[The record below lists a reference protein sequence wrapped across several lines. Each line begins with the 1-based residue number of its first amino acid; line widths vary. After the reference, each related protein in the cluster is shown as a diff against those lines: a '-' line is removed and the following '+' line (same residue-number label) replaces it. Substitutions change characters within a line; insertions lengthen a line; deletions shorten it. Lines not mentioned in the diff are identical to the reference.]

1 MASVSQARE
10 RGTALLDRVC
20 ELPGGRELCLLA
32 KTRSGEIAVVG
43 GAVRDLLLG
52 RTPRELD
59 VVVDQD
65 AAGFARNLAAALQAS
80 MGAGE
85 RLQIADHD
93 RFGTA
98 SVRWPGGEID
108 VATRRAEHYPTPGS
122 LPEVEAGT
130 RESDLRRRDFTINT
144 LSLALSG
151 PDRGALGGAPE
162 AQADLEAGLLRVL
175 HEQSFRD
182 DPTRLLRMARY
193 RARLGFQ
200 IEPRTAEL
208 AAQALAAGAIAT
220 LSHARLGAELRLAL
234 TEPDPVAALE
244 SLQQLGVLAALDPA
258 LTLDPAL
265 ASAALA
271 ALPPDPDA
279 WPEVLLL
286 ASLLLPGRAYDT
298 TNYETRLRV
307 LLDGFE
313 LPAAERER
321 TVHSAILAPRL
332 AERLRGAHGSPA
344 RIYEV
349 AHGEPLEAA
358 ALAAALA
365 EAEGRPEAA
374 EAARRW
380 LSEIRH
386 VRLEI
391 GGEDLLGAGI
401 APGPEVGRRLRHA
414 LKRKLDGELDGGRE
428 AELRAALEG

>member
-1 MASVSQARE
+1 M
-10 RGTALLDRVC
+10 ALLDRVC
-20 ELPGGRELCLLA
+20 ELPGGRELCVLT
-32 KTRSGEIAVVG
+32 KTHSGEIAIVG

-59 VVVDQD
+59 VLVDAD
-65 AAGFARNLAAALQAS
+65 AAGFARELASTLQAGT
-80 MGAGE
+80 GAGAQEQFETTNHE
-85 RLQIADHD
+85 RF
-93 RFGTA
+93 RTA
-98 SVRWPGGEID
+98 TVRWPGGEID
-108 VATRRAEHYPTPGS
+108 VATRRSEHYPTPGS

-130 RESDLRRRDFTINT
+130 PESDLQRRDFTVNT
-144 LSLALSG
+144 LSIALSG
-151 PDRGALGGAPE
+151 PDRGVLGGAPQ
-162 AQADLEAGLLRVL
+162 AQADLDAGLLRVL

-193 RARLGFQ
+193 QARLGFQ
-200 IEPRTAEL
+200 IEPHTAEL
-208 AAQALAAGAIAT
+208 AAQALATGALAT
-220 LSHARLGAELRLAL
+220 LSHARIGAELRLAL

-244 SLQQLGVLAALDPA
+244 SLQELGVLAALDPA
-258 LTLDPAL
+258 LTLDPTIARVAL
-265 ASAALA
+265 T
-271 ALPPDPDA
+271 ALPVDPDA

-286 ASLLLPGRAYDT
+286 ASLLLPGGAYDT

-332 AERLRGAHGSPA
+332 AERLRGAHD
-344 RIYEV
+344 
-349 AHGEPLEAA
+349 EPLEAA

-365 EAEGRPEAA
+365 EAEAQPEAA
-374 EAARRW
+374 EAARSW

-401 APGPEVGRRLRHA
+401 AAGPEVGRRLRQA
-414 LKRKLDGELDGGRE
+414 LMRKLGGELDGGGRE